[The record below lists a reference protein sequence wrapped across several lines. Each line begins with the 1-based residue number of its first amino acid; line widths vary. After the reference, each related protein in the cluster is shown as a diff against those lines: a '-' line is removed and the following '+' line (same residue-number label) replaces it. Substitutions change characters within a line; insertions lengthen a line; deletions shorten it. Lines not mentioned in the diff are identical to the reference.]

1 MSVSDDPVSAAELQS
16 RLSRAELEL
25 SQLAQKIEERKDKLQ
40 AALLKS
46 GQFETDFD
54 DFLRWLTKTERTVAN
69 LRPISAD
76 TATVQDQKDS
86 YQVCVF
92 VCLFFALQF
101 SRWFRSCCTVVS
113 NRYIGA
119 LFYQ

>member
-40 AALLKS
+40 AALSKS

-86 YQVCVF
+86 YQVCF
-92 VCLFFALQF
+92 FCLFIF
-101 SRWFRSCCTVVS
+101 CTSV
-113 NRYIGA
+113 
-119 LFYQ
+119 Q